1 MVGILWKNIKK
12 PNELT
17 RLYRKSWKAF
27 KEFTSIENEQ
37 SILTFI
43 KYIDNLNIALD
54 GKMNFDAQ
62 GIIKDLENEYNV
74 CYKTWFN
81 QKMNEILKLDLT
93 NINDFDETFDSFA
106 NRQNLDLSFDEK
118 GINIKMVNQMNL
130 INIIKVSDKK
140 KILKLG
146 LISFMVFKKLKKLED
161 RLK

>member
-1 MVGILWKNIKK
+1 
-12 PNELT
+12 
-17 RLYRKSWKAF
+17 
-27 KEFTSIENEQ
+27 
-37 SILTFI
+37 
-43 KYIDNLNIALD
+43 
-54 GKMNFDAQ
+54 MNFDAQ